1 MAVTHGEYVGRYRL
15 RERLGAGGMGSVW
28 LADDET
34 LGAQVAIKQIEMPAG
49 SGGSDPDSEGSD
61 GSGELAPIRRA
72 RREALHATKLRGHP
86 HVATVLDVVQH
97 EGLPWIVME
106 YVSGATDLAKVIR
119 DEPRLPDAEICRI
132 GVAVLKALEAG
143 HAHSILHR
151 DVKPANILLA
161 PDHAGNRHGRVM
173 LTDYG
178 ISLEADSGQ
187 TRMTQTGVIG
197 TPGFT
202 APERMQDQERR
213 ESDLFSLGA
222 TLYSASEG
230 HGPFDRSSPIASFSA
245 ALLEPPQAPVNA
257 GPELHA
263 LLLGLL
269 EKDPDR
275 RTDTGSAM
283 TRLNRVA
290 AGPAVDG
297 VTWDIRGSGRG
308 TGGRAESGAG
318 RVAAQTPGPAHGGSR
333 QAASSG
339 PSDAPG
345 TPGAPAAP
353 STPGAPS
360 APGVPSTPG
369 ASSAPG
375 APGAPVPA
383 DAPPAARPAY
393 GPLDMAGA
401 DAGGSAARKSNHV
414 LMTALSV
421 TGRGLLAAWRWVW
434 GLSLKGKVLLILA
447 IIALT
452 FLAEIFGRLDASNN
466 ALGDATRPA
475 SVSVAAAGAVGTES
489 EAGTELCAGKGELPH
504 RT

>member
-1 MAVTHGEYVGRYRL
+1 MAGTQGEYVGRYRL

-49 SGGSDPDSEGSD
+49 TGGSGGSESGGEGSD
-61 GSGELAPIRRA
+61 GSGDLSPIRRA

-119 DEPRLPDAEICRI
+119 DEPRLPDTEICRI

-143 HAHSILHR
+143 HAHGILHR

-161 PDHAGNRHGRVM
+161 SDHAGNRHGRVM

-202 APERMQDQERR
+202 APERMRDQERR

-222 TLYSASEG
+222 ALYCASEG
-230 HGPFDRSSPIASFSA
+230 HGPFDRGSAMASFSA
-245 ALLEPPQAPVNA
+245 SLLEPAQTPANA
-257 GPELHA
+257 GPELRA

-269 EKDPDR
+269 EKDPDQ

-283 TRLNRVA
+283 TRLTRVA
-290 AGPAVDG
+290 DGSAVDDA
-297 VTWDIRGSGRG
+297 TFAIRGSGT
-308 TGGRAESGAG
+308 TGGGGGG
-318 RVAAQTPGPAHGGSR
+318 RTVPGYGPARTPVPGQGFGPAPGS
-333 QAASSG
+333 QDPSSG
-339 PSDAPG
+339 PSSGPSSTPG
-345 TPGAPAAP
+345 TPGP
-353 STPGAPS
+353 SSVSDTPGAQ
-360 APGVPSTPG
+360 
-369 ASSAPG
+369 
-375 APGAPVPA
+375 GAPVPA
-383 DAPPAARPAY
+383 GAPAAAAH
-393 GPLDMAGA
+393 GPDVM
-401 DAGGSAARKSNHV
+401 DAVPTGGSAVREGKPAYKVV
-414 LMTALSV
+414 LSA
-421 TGRGLLAAWRWVW
+421 TGRGLWKAWRWLCE
-434 GLSLKGKVLLILA
+434 LSLLGKLLLLLA
-447 IIALT
+447 MVALA
-452 FLAEIFGRLDASNN
+452 FLASLLDRLEH
-466 ALGDATRPA
+466 GDDPIGARPGPQVIS
-475 SVSVAAAGAVGTES
+475 SVHPDAGAVRAGAVRA
-489 EAGTELCAGKGELPH
+489 EAGSTATTWAAASA
-504 RT
+504 R